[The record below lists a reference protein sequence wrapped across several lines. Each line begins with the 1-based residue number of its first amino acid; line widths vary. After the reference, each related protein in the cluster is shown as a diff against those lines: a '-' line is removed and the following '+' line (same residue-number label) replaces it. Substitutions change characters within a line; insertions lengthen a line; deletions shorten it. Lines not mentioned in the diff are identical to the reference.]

1 MLPIDYHNRPDPH
14 RPLHQLFDVHSKP
27 THHASPP
34 RPGYLDRDSPHI
46 NYGSNKPSNFVPY
59 LIGQD
64 AHKSWGLYGGTYGQA
79 SSVTQ
84 YRPQIDYWGLRN
96 DVKRKDGPNFNY
108 FELGA
113 SDEMGLKH
121 GYGMSQ
127 MNHPNLVSHT
137 NQNNQWVRRPGSEGI
152 Y

>member
-1 MLPIDYHNRPDPH
+1 MN
-14 RPLHQLFDVHSKP
+14 
-27 THHASPP
+27 PP
-34 RPGYLDRDSPHI
+34 RPGYLDRDSPPS

-64 AHKSWGLYGGTYGQA
+64 AQKSWGLYGGTYGQA
-79 SSVTQ
+79 STGQTQ

-113 SDEMGLKH
+113 GEEMNNKYGPTS
-121 GYGMSQ
+121 YGMSHIS
-127 MNHPNLVSHT
+127 HPNHVSHT
-137 NQNNQWVRRPGSEGI
+137 NQNNQWIRRPGSEGLNNFSLFKFNKI
-152 Y
+152 LNIFT